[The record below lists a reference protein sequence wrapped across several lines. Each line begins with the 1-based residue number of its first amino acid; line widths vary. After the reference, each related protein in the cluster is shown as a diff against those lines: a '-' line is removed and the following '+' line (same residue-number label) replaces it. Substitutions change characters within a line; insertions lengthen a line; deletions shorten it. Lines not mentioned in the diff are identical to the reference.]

1 MEAKRFRFDF
11 IEKLRVSIFI
21 IFSPDDLVAV
31 MMYGE
36 RTSPAV
42 NVLSEKLTFL
52 NPLAGY

>member
-11 IEKLRVSIFI
+11 IGKLRVSIFI

-52 NPLAGY
+52 NILAGY

>member
-52 NPLAGY
+52 NILAGY